1 MMNFDINIDDM
12 ELEDLRELTRN
23 LLRLSRVDAELIKT
37 MQNLLDLIEKPQG
50 E

>member
-1 MMNFDINIDDM
+1 MNFDINIDDM